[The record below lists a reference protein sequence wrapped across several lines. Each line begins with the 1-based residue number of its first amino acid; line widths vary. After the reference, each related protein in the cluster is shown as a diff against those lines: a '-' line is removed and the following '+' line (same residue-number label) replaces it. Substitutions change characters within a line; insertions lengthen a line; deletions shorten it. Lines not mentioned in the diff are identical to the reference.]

1 MPSLHV
7 SQGRRRRASSS
18 ISGQV
23 FAKRAAVHFAQKRN
37 RMQRKKRFKATAIL
51 QASHKILRDVA
62 RKTIEKHRKKN
73 VENQF
78 NADRTI
84 NVLRTALERFF
95 TDNWEQLVVPVYA
108 TDTSA
113 NNETKEQP
121 VGYSVK
127 SDRVREVNAVVAEYD
142 NDTDGR
148 AIHSR
153 GMFGETVLHQVVLAF
168 VAPELAHGL

>member
-1 MPSLHV
+1 MILKGPGKRENIPISSHV
-7 SQGRRRRASSS
+7 NAQRIAKHLASKAKGR
-18 ISGQV
+18 V
-23 FAKRAAVHFAQKRN
+23 
-37 RMQRKKRFKATAIL
+37 RMKKRFQKIRGT
-51 QASHKILRDVA
+51 HKFLKDEA
-62 RKTIEKHRKKN
+62 RKTIEANREKH

-78 NADRTI
+78 NSDRTI
-84 NVLRTALERFF
+84 NVLRTALETFF